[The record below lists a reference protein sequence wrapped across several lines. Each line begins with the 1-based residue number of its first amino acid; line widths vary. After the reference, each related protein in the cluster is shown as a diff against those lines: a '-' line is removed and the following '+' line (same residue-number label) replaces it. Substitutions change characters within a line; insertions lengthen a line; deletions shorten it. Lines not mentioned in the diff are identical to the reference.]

1 LVQLPGNN
9 SQVLAWSDENGNVT
23 ILNQMY
29 VFPTPFS
36 LPIKCSCDFTFAVIL
51 KNADLS
57 SFGNSST
64 NTTVINSTQW
74 GSIFINQINGVL
86 IPPGNVTTALN
97 TTNATVTFNLLET
110 IQIPSA
116 NGTNETATQ
125 FLQDAVGI
133 TFFVPN
139 DAAFKFTSVV
149 NQTISS
155 LQSNVS
161 ALAAVLENHVSLLS
175 PP

>member
-1 LVQLPGNN
+1 
-9 SQVLAWSDENGNVT
+9 
-23 ILNQMY
+23 
-29 VFPTPFS
+29 
-36 LPIKCSCDFTFAVIL
+36 
-51 KNADLS
+51 
-57 SFGNSST
+57 
-64 NTTVINSTQW
+64 
-74 GSIFINQINGVL
+74 
-86 IPPGNVTTALN
+86 
-97 TTNATVTFNLLET
+97 LET

-139 DAAFKFTSVV
+139 DAAFTSVVNQTISSLQNNVSALAAVLEKSSASGTNETATQFLQDAVGITFFVPNDAAFTSVV

-155 LQSNVS
+155 LQNNMS

-175 PP
+175 PSLKS

>member
-1 LVQLPGNN
+1 
-9 SQVLAWSDENGNVT
+9 
-23 ILNQMY
+23 
-29 VFPTPFS
+29 
-36 LPIKCSCDFTFAVIL
+36 
-51 KNADLS
+51 
-57 SFGNSST
+57 
-64 NTTVINSTQW
+64 
-74 GSIFINQINGVL
+74 L

-97 TTNATVTFNLLET
+97 ATNATVTFNLLET

-139 DAAFKFTSVV
+139 DAAFTSVV

-155 LQSNVS
+155 LQNNVS

-175 PP
+175 PS